1 MLLYTSLAL
10 LACNLGGKPV
20 TDAVG
25 DDTGD
30 TATPGTDVTIKDI
43 RTGVVPLD
51 QSVTV
56 EHVIVTSP
64 HTQGDEGFF
73 VQDAGGGPNSGI
85 YVWSYDGVG
94 DVFAEPGDEVRIT
107 GTPTDYYGWTEFS
120 VESVEIT
127 GSGTVPAPED
137 LGDGSGVTDWD
148 AYESVLVS
156 LSAQSVDSVNE
167 YGTGLLSSGISLD
180 NGFYNFDLLCGASYP
195 TLTGVM
201 FYSYEAYSINP
212 RDDADLS
219 DAELPETIDATC
231 ADVQAGVCGSVR
243 LSDVVVTSNDWTDD
257 NGSYFF
263 VQDEGGGE
271 GSGLLV
277 FLPALEYDVSVGDTV
292 TVTGTTN
299 EFYGLTELKVT
310 DLANV
315 ETTGTSVPV
324 VSVVTEVPADAAD
337 WESWE
342 SCLITIEDVT
352 ATSDEDFGAVTT
364 DKNILIDDVLYP
376 SFDAANGDHWNEVT
390 GLVYYSYEKWSL
402 LPRSASDLD

>member
-1 MLLYTSLAL
+1 MLLYTSLVL
-10 LACNLGGKPV
+10 FACNLGGKPV
-20 TDAVG
+20 TDATG

-30 TATPGTDVTIKDI
+30 STSSGSDATIKDI
-43 RTGVVPLD
+43 RTGVLPLD
-51 QSVTV
+51 QSVTI

-94 DVFAEPGDEVRIT
+94 DIFAVPGDEVRIT
-107 GTPTDYYGWTEFS
+107 GTPTDFYGWTEFS

-127 GSGTVPAPED
+127 GTGTIPAAED

-148 AYESVLVS
+148 AYESVLVT
-156 LSAQSVDSVNE
+156 LSGQGVDSVNE
-167 YGTGLLSSGISLD
+167 FGTGLLSSGVSLD
-180 NGFYNFDLLCGASYP
+180 NGFFNFDLLCGATYP

-219 DAELPETIDATC
+219 VAEQADTVYATC
-231 ADVQAGVCGSVR
+231 ADVQAGVCGSVMVT
-243 LSDVVVTSNDWTDD
+243 DVVVTSNDWTDD
-257 NGSYFF
+257 NGTYFF

-277 FLPALEYDVSVGDTV
+277 FLPDLEYDVSVGDTI
-292 TVTGTTN
+292 TATGVAS
-299 EFYGLTELKVT
+299 EFYGLTQLKVS
-310 DLANV
+310 DIANV

-324 VSVVTEVPADAAD
+324 VTVVAEVPADAAD

-342 SCLITIEDVT
+342 SCLVSVGDIT
-352 ATSDEDFGAVTT
+352 ATSEEAYGAVTT
-364 DKNILIDDVLYP
+364 DKNISLDDVLYA
-376 SFDAANGDHWNEVT
+376 FDAANGDHWDSVT
-390 GLVYYSYEKWSL
+390 GLVYYSYETWSL
-402 LPRSASDLD
+402 LPRDASDLD

>member
-30 TATPGTDVTIKDI
+30 SSSTGSDVTIKDI

-51 QSVTV
+51 QSVTI

-107 GTPTDYYGWTEFS
+107 GTPTDFYGWTEFS

-127 GSGTVPAPED
+127 GSGSVPAPED

-148 AYESVLVS
+148 AYESVLVT

-167 YGTGLLSSGISLD
+167 FGTGLLSSGVSLD

-212 RDDADLS
+212 RDAADLS
-219 DAELPETIDATC
+219 DAELPETIDASC

-243 LSDVVVTSNDWTDD
+243 LTDAVVTSNDWTDD
-257 NGSYFF
+257 NGTYFF

-277 FLPALEYDVSVGDTV
+277 FLPDLEYDVSVGDTV

-299 EFYGLTELKVT
+299 EYYGLTELKVT

-324 VSVVTEVPADAAD
+324 VTIVAEVPADAAD
-337 WESWE
+337 WEPWE
-342 SCLITIEDVT
+342 SCLVTVGDIT
-352 ATSDEDFGAVTT
+352 ATSDEAYGAVTT
-364 DKNILIDDVLYP
+364 DKNISMDDVLYA
-376 SFDAANGDHWNEVT
+376 FDAANGDHWDNVT
-390 GLVYYSYEKWSL
+390 GLVYYSYETWSL